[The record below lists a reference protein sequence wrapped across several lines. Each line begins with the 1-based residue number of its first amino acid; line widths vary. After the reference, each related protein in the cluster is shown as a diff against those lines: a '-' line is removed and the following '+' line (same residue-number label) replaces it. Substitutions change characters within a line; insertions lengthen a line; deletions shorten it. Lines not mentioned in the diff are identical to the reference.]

1 MELLTALIHEES
13 IDLIAAAIHAD
24 SFSFVLDL
32 VAQSLLFIFR
42 EEVRNFTGVQK
53 VVDVFEESL
62 VDDLVVREQELLLVI
77 VDQNTLFEQLF
88 DAFLEVANLVVLLD
102 FDCVRLHV
110 TINKGCKL
118 GHGFSARTADTY
130 QQGVTSRLL

>member
-32 VAQSLLFIFR
+32 VAQSLLFVFR
-42 EEVRNFTGVQK
+42 EEVGNFTGVQK

-77 VDQNTLFEQLF
+77 V
-88 DAFLEVANLVVLLD
+88 V
-102 FDCVRLHV
+102 
-110 TINKGCKL
+110 
-118 GHGFSARTADTY
+118 
-130 QQGVTSRLL
+130 